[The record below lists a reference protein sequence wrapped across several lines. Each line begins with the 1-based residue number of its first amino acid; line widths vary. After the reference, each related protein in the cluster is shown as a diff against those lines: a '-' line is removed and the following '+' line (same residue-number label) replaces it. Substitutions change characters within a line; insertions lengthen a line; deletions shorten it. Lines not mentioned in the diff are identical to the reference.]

1 MKMPTFNRKVRIS
14 LDWALSVV
22 FPPDLVEVRTETEN
36 GTCKQ
41 HFKAGEVVFFQ
52 GDVGE
57 KVYIIGS
64 GGCEVLQQGEGAQ
77 SVVAKL
83 GAGDYFGEMAVLV

>member
-1 MKMPTFNRKVRIS
+1 MGVRFSGFLAWSVWRTIYLMKMPTLNRKVRIS

-36 GTCKQ
+36 GICKQ
-41 HFKAGEVVFFQ
+41 HFKADEVVFFQ

-57 KVYIIGS
+57 KVYM
-64 GGCEVLQQGEGAQ
+64 V
-77 SVVAKL
+77 
-83 GAGDYFGEMAVLV
+83 